1 MKRERLSK
9 EIASQLTPHQK
20 QYRRTLK
27 QRLSRIKN
35 KEKSKEHNKTA
46 AARKKQWAEDNK
58 ERLQEKR
65 KAYYQENKDEIKG
78 RVKAYREENREKIL
92 TDNKERYEKN
102 KDKVLAR
109 GKAWRD
115 SKPREYHNKRTR
127 EWRSKNRGRVKQSGQ
142 KRYLPMAKCLD
153 MLNNN
158 EISLINQFYNYSQR
172 ISKCTGIKHHVDHIL
187 PLVGQGF
194 TGLHV
199 PWNLQVITARKNL
212 IKGASTT

>member
-1 MKRERLSK
+1 MKTKRTREDLSHLTEEEKRER
-9 EIASQLTPHQK
+9 
-20 QYRRTLK
+20 RRL
-27 QRLSRIKN
+27 QQIERRAKN
-35 KEKSKEHNKTA
+35 PEKEKEYNRTA
-46 AARKKQWAEDNK
+46 AARKKQWADDHK
-58 ERLQEKR
+58 ERLRQKSR
-65 KAYYQENKDEIKG
+65 DYYQENKDEIKG
-78 RVKAYREENREKIL
+78 RVKAYQEENREKIL
-92 TDNKERYEKN
+92 ADNKERYEKN
-102 KDKVLAR
+102 KDKVLAKN
-109 GKAWRD
+109 KAWRD
-115 SKPREYHNKRTR
+115 SKPREYHNEYLR
-127 EWRSKNRGRVKQSGQ
+127 EWKSKNRGRVKQSGQ